1 MAQFSKILPHLYRF
15 VGLFISRKQIFRA
28 VNEEIC
34 GKAFQKYGSNSF
46 LPLYPDEVSY
56 ISFCGVCGCDE
67 NPFHP
72 NVFQAKYRKWLCDV
86 VVVLTIG
93 LCGETPQATWITK

>member
-1 MAQFSKILPHLYRF
+1 M
-15 VGLFISRKQIFRA
+15 
-28 VNEEIC
+28 NEEIC
-34 GKAFQKYGSNSF
+34 GKAFRKNGSNSF
-46 LPLYPDEVSY
+46 LRLLPDEVSY

-67 NPFHP
+67 NPFDP

-93 LCGETPQATWITK
+93 LCRETPQATWITK